1 LLDVKA
7 DGAAW
12 GALGP
17 GNTVTVLSRST
28 GRPRRGGVG
37 YMELNLL
44 FGISSIGAEG
54 ALPDGNMVCVLSR
67 ISGMMVVL
75 FWPG

>member
-1 LLDVKA
+1 MLLLCERL

-12 GALGP
+12 GAFGP
-17 GNTVTVLSRST
+17 GKRVTVLSRSC
-28 GRPRRGGVG
+28 GSPRRGGEG

-54 ALPDGNMVCVLSR
+54 AVPDGNTVCVLSR
-67 ISGMMVVL
+67 MSGTMVE
-75 FWPG
+75 FP